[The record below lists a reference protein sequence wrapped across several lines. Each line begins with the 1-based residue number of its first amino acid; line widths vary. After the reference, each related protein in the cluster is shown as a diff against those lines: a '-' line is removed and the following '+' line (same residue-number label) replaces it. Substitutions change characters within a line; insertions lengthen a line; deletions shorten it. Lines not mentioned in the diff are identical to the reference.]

1 VNDPI
6 PIPVVQCPIR
16 QADRPAAGS
25 LAQVQIAFNASAG
38 PSLGIEVELELVD
51 VRTGHLS
58 SQASEILAELGAGH
72 PGGEHP
78 RAKHEL
84 FESCV
89 EVITDVCSTVG
100 EAKVDLA
107 ATIAEVRE
115 AAGRRGC
122 TLICSGSHPFS
133 HWGEQ
138 QISPSERYDEL
149 VDAMQWMAR
158 RLQIFGIHIHLG
170 VRSGEKAIALGN
182 AMATYIPHLLAL
194 SSSSPFWE
202 GHDTGLASTRSKIFE
217 GLPTAGLPVELAD
230 WDEFEQYMTTLV
242 TAGAITSV
250 REVWWD
256 IRPHPDFGT
265 IELRMCD
272 GMPSLYEVAAVAALA
287 QSLLVHLDQLH
298 DAGELP
304 ERPREWILREN
315 KWRAGRFGLDADLIV
330 DSAGATKPAREA
342 IAELVDT
349 VRPEAEVLRCSD
361 ELAGIGHML
370 EVGASAHRQ
379 RAVSEGGKNL
389 RAVVDLLAREL
400 ATDEIGS

>member
-1 VNDPI
+1 VVHI
-6 PIPVVQCPIR
+6 PFR
-16 QADRPAAGS
+16 S
-25 LAQVQIAFNASAG
+25 SAG

-51 VRTGHLS
+51 VRTGHLAS
-58 SQASEILAELGAGH
+58 HASEILAELGAGH
-72 PGGEHP
+72 PDGEHP

-84 FESCV
+84 FECCI

-100 EAKVDLA
+100 EARADLA
-107 ATIAEVRE
+107 ATIGEVRA
-115 AAGRRGC
+115 AAGTRGC

-138 QISPSERYDEL
+138 RISPSERYGEL
-149 VDAMQWMAR
+149 VEAMQWMAR

-182 AMATYIPHLLAL
+182 AMAAYIPHLLAL

-202 GHDTGLASTRSKIFE
+202 GHDTGLASTRSKVFE

-230 WDEFEQYMTTLV
+230 WGEFEEYMTTLV

-272 GMPSLYEVAAVAALA
+272 GMPSLYEVSAVAALA
-287 QSLLVHLDQLH
+287 QSLVAHLDRLH
-298 DAGELP
+298 DDGDLP

-330 DSAGATKPAREA
+330 DPAGATKPAREA
-342 IAELVDT
+342 IAELVST
-349 VRPEAEVLRCSD
+349 VRSEAEVLRCTD
-361 ELAGIGHML
+361 ELAGIQRML
-370 EVGASAHRQ
+370 EVGASYHRQ
-379 RAVSEGGKNL
+379 RAASDGGKNL

-400 ATDEIGS
+400 ATDEIGA